1 MDKHVNSSNT
11 CSHSLPN
18 LDSAN
23 TVNSTKP
30 STVMVTYPIS
40 EEPGISNL
48 AFDSNEDLTV
58 EVDHSR
64 PSSSTHQHHFHQNR
78 SQPSHHYQQH
88 LHPLSKTKAIS
99 DTEYLCHPGSSST
112 TPTTVTPGL
121 GSHHQITTT
130 DNQCA
135 HHSVG
140 TLVNGNAGVNRES
153 NLGSHLYSTQSC
165 DFDVVPVFSLTGAKS
180 VYPNENRRISQTTRI
195 VISTSLISFGITIM
209 IVGILVYTVRDIEI
223 GFNPGKFNHSGSIT
237 NTYEAYL
244 VHQTVDSILSDER
257 RYNASVG
264 SMFMSFGGLSV
275 IIGISLLLAPAIKK
289 RQPPVTSLRSSADG
303 KKQNASSIVYFNKD
317 DLNAS
322 QMSVEKI
329 DLDHHGSKREFF

>member
-58 EVDHSR
+58 EVDHS
-64 PSSSTHQHHFHQNR
+64 P
-78 SQPSHHYQQH
+78 
-88 LHPLSKTKAIS
+88 IS